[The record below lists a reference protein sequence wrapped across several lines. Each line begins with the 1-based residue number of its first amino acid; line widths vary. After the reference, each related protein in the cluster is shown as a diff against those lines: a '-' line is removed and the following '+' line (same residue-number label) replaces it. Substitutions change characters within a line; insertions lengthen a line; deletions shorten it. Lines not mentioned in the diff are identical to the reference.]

1 LPLQDHCLNRISANE
16 WWLITPEEMTRIAPK
31 KIGIQ
36 ARNRHLRRGLSVA
49 NQSKPSGG
57 LLTASALAVFYSL
70 LAVAGIWFVATQKWW
85 FPESISNIAPKID
98 AQFRLTLWISGIIFV
113 LAQVALGLLIFLFRD
128 RGGKSEYSHG
138 NNKLEILWT
147 SATAVLFVGL
157 AILGRNAWASL
168 HFIGAAPGA
177 LQVEVTGAQ
186 FEWQFRYPG
195 LDGVFGKVDPK
206 LINEA
211 AGNPLG
217 LDLNDTAAKDDV
229 VMPVMAVPVNREVE
243 VILRSKDVIH
253 SFFVPNLR
261 IKQDAVPGLA
271 IRIHFTAEKIGEYE
285 VACMELCGLG
295 HYKMRTSFTV
305 MSAEDFQKWLK
316 ENAPQ

>member
-1 LPLQDHCLNRISANE
+1 MSLPA
-16 WWLITPEEMTRIAPK
+16 
-31 KIGIQ
+31 
-36 ARNRHLRRGLSVA
+36 
-49 NQSKPSGG
+49 
-57 LLTASALAVFYSL
+57 LTV
-70 LAVAGIWFVATQKWW
+70 
-85 FPESISNIAPKID
+85 
-98 AQFRLTLWISGIIFV
+98 
-113 LAQVALGLLIFLFRD
+113 
-128 RGGKSEYSHG
+128 
-138 NNKLEILWT
+138 T
-147 SATAVLFVGL
+147 SAT
-157 AILGRNAWASL
+157 R
-168 HFIGAAPGA
+168 
-177 LQVEVTGAQ
+177 
-186 FEWQFRYPG
+186 
-195 LDGVFGKVDPK
+195 KVDPK

-285 VACMELCGLG
+285 VACMELSGLG